1 MFNIKIT
8 DQGEVVLSGR
18 LDASQVDKARA
29 ELEKIRTSAVV
40 NFKDLEYISSAGLGV
55 LFATQKRL
63 RDSGHGLKL
72 INLNDHIRDV
82 FRYARFD
89 TIFEIE

>member
-1 MFNIKIT
+1 MFDIRIAEDNKVILT
-8 DQGEVVLSGR
+8 GR

-29 ELEKIRTSAVV
+29 ELDKVKLSAVV
-40 NFKDLEYISSAGLGV
+40 DFKDLEYISSAGLGI
-55 LFATQKRL
+55 LFAAQKRL
-63 RDSGHGLKL
+63 KDGGQGLKL
-72 INLNDHIRDV
+72 VNLNNHIRDV